1 MKMFRS
7 GTYRD
12 RGNQQ
17 VFASNPSNI
26 WWDEQEQ
33 CVRFTLHKIT
43 DFNQP
48 SVTHDYYG
56 TLEVNEIEQILSE
69 LLEAAKSSDKLPA
82 QLKRIRRTLFGL
94 LGAGL
99 EVES

>member
-17 VFASNPSNI
+17 VFASKLSNI

-33 CVRFTLHKIT
+33 CVRFSLHKIT

-48 SVTHDYYG
+48 SVTHNYYG
-56 TLEVNEIEQILSE
+56 TLEWNELEQIFAE
-69 LLEAAKSSDKLPA
+69 LHEAAKSSDKLPP
-82 QLKRIRRTLFGL
+82 QLKRNRRTFFGL

-99 EVES
+99 ENES